1 MRRTGISIAGA
12 SVAALLACTP
22 APAPPPAPGAGDAS
36 PQTGTVTPPSAA
48 ARTLDFEAIVT
59 VATEVGGKKEQ
70 PVWLVSGDGQ
80 RRIVAYRP
88 EPWFAAFDGHRVHV
102 TASPWT
108 PKGQAL
114 SGEHVRIETLELAAS
129 DPQPERARYTSL
141 GPEQTL
147 RGRFVEHTGAPGTKS
162 EGERST
168 RFVAQDGTAYQL
180 ANVPEGVTTE
190 VNTSIRV
197 RTTTVSRFAAHED
210 GPTIWV
216 LAVLPTARVA
226 DVPT

>member
-1 MRRTGISIAGA
+1 M
-12 SVAALLACTP
+12 
-22 APAPPPAPGAGDAS
+22 
-36 PQTGTVTPPSAA
+36 TPPSAA
-48 ARTLDFEAIVT
+48 ARTLDFEATVT